1 MTEYDLIVNFN
12 NIQGQ
17 LKLEGYNVSPVRTGF
32 FIHDKGSNGTIV
44 ADCQTVD
51 GLRGFLQGIQWAKE
65 KQNANVSN

>member
-1 MTEYDLIVNFN
+1 MTEFELVVNFN
-12 NIQGQ
+12 RVQSE

-32 FIHDKGSNGTIV
+32 FIHDEDENGRIV

-65 KQNANVSN
+65 KQNEK

>member
-1 MTEYDLIVNFN
+1 MTEFELVVNFN
-12 NIQGQ
+12 RVQSE

-32 FIHDKGSNGTIV
+32 FIHDKDENGRIV

-65 KQNANVSN
+65 KQNEK